1 MIDESKLY
9 IFAKS
14 GSKVKPVSKYDSRN
28 NSKEIFWLV
37 ERVDSKKLMVV
48 PEKSLQE
55 YVPE

>member
-14 GSKVKPVSKYDSRN
+14 GSKVKPISKYDSRN
-28 NSKEIFWLV
+28 SNVIFWLV